1 METAP
6 PSLRRED
13 NAFVVA
19 CPLHP
24 VVGLD
29 QIDCDASLFLSRAD
43 LWEAGNLLLAMC
55 PDKNIASLIHC
66 RHRMEARLNPV
77 PFGCFTQHGLLCLFT
92 SAFREPNEH
101 PLSSDAMKVFVEM
114 LDAVVDCFWSRWEL
128 QNEQNKY
135 RFCVQHTP
143 TALACGSC
151 LSTHPFYDGAQEGV

>member
-6 PSLRRED
+6 PSPRRED

-24 VVGLD
+24 DVGLD

-55 PDKNIASLIHC
+55 PDKNIASLIHW

-101 PLSSDAMKVFVEM
+101 PLPSDAMKVFVEM

-128 QNEQNKY
+128 QNEQN
-135 RFCVQHTP
+135 
-143 TALACGSC
+143 
-151 LSTHPFYDGAQEGV
+151 